1 MFVFWCVCATLDNLS
16 AWWVSSGKCTLIEII
31 DVFSSI
37 DMKTSHLLK
46 KKGKRKKRRKK
57 KLFPQKFLMAIN
69 GIEHESENDSLYT

>member
-1 MFVFWCVCATLDNLS
+1 MLVFCCVCATLDNLS
-16 AWWVSSGKCTLIEII
+16 AWWISSGKCTLIEII

-46 KKGKRKKRRKK
+46 KKEKEKRRKK

-69 GIEHESENDSLYT
+69 GIAHESENDSLYT